1 LASGPRESG
10 VDKREIPTA
19 KKVYWHGWKHSANH
33 ETETDH
39 PVYERVAKDVSL
51 DFQNSW
57 KIGISTEAEA
67 DWNFEHGSSI
77 RQDILL
83 NIYSS

>member
-1 LASGPRESG
+1 
-10 VDKREIPTA
+10 V
-19 KKVYWHGWKHSANH
+19 KKVYWHGWKHSTNH
-33 ETETDH
+33 ETEIDH
-39 PVYERVAKDVSL
+39 LVYERVAKDVSL

-57 KIGISTEAEA
+57 KIGISTEAEV